1 MLSQNLFNFTPLEQF
16 DDVSWVYYDFL
27 MEGVDAYSKYV
38 FELEYDIFSLTTLNG
53 ALNISSFG
61 SILMVILFLAVL
73 IFGKIYGYTTYIQDF
88 SHIFLLAF
96 IHLFTGSVIF
106 FWFDDFVTDLFSLT
120 GEQGLSTVWSEVGSM
135 FWKSQYNVDYSL
147 IFVPQINFSI
157 VWDENLISFLAA
169 FLLFGGAEEED
180 DEDFILEEEE
190 SDFVEDVVA
199 PLFISNLGKDVE
211 DNGAL
216 FLKVSGIFGFVFTNN
231 IMGML
236 PYADTGTSSLMLTF
250 WVAFAVFGSLLYLM
264 FRKHGVNY
272 FFNLFLP
279 SGAPLALMFL
289 LIPIEF
295 ISYTFRIVSLS
306 VRLFAN
312 MMAGH
317 TLLKVIVG
325 FSWSMILMGDVFLIA
340 NLFPVLILFILT
352 FLELGV
358 AAIQAYVF
366 TILTCMYLKDVFVAH

>member
-61 SILMVILFLAVL
+61 STLMVILFLAVL

>member
-53 ALNISSFG
+53 ALNIAELG
-61 SILMVILFLAVL
+61 STFMVVLFIALL

-88 SHIFLLAF
+88 SHLFLLAF
-96 IHLFTGSVIF
+96 IHLFTGSIIF

-120 GEQGLSTVWSEVGSM
+120 GEQGLATIWSEVGALH
-135 FWKSQYNVDYSL
+135 WKSQYNVDYSL
-147 IFVPQINFSI
+147 IFIPQINFSI
-157 VWDENLISFLAA
+157 IWDENIISFLAA
-169 FLLFGGAEEED
+169 FLLFGGAEEDD

-250 WVAFAVFGSLLYLM
+250 WVAFSVFGSLLFLM
-264 FRKHGVNY
+264 IRKHGINY

-325 FSWSMILMGDVFLIA
+325 FSWSMILMGDVFLVA

-352 FLELGV
+352 FLEIGV